1 MPTYAIGDIQGCRE
15 QLERLLETI
24 NFDPSEDRLWLAGD
38 LINRGPDS
46 LGTLRLLYGIREQ
59 LNIVLGNHDLHM
71 LAAAQFPPFAS
82 SKDTFTDILES
93 EDRESLLN
101 WLTQQP
107 LLQENADYLMT
118 HAGILPEWS
127 VEDARVFAKEA
138 EAAYQSDGADNYY
151 RAMYGNL
158 PEYWDAALTGVDR
171 LRFITNVFTRMRY
184 RTVDGALKMH
194 YKATIAD
201 APDDLI
207 PWYENSA
214 IDWQG
219 KTLLIGHWA
228 ALQTQQ
234 PRKDLI
240 CLDTGC
246 VWGNKL
252 SAFCLETKQWYQVD
266 GVQQN

>member
-15 QLERLLETI
+15 QLEHLLETI

-46 LGTLRLLYGIREQ
+46 LGTLRLLHGIREQ

-71 LAAAQFPPFAS
+71 LAAAQFAEFAS
-82 SKDTFTDILES
+82 SKDTFTDILAS
-93 EDRESLLN
+93 DDREVLVQ

-107 LLQENADYLMT
+107 LLQETEGYIMT
-118 HAGILPEWS
+118 HAGILPQWS
-127 VEDARVFAKEA
+127 LEQARGLAKEA
-138 EAAYQSDGADNYY
+138 EAAYQSEEADDYY

-158 PEYWDAALTGVDR
+158 PEYWDSSLRGPDR

-184 RTVDGALKMH
+184 RDTDGALKMH
-194 YKATIAD
+194 YKATIAE
-201 APDDLI
+201 APEGLQ
-207 PWYENSA
+207 PWYENDA

-228 ALQTQQ
+228 ALQSRH
-234 PRKDLI
+234 PREDLI

-252 SAFCLETKQWYQVD
+252 SAYCLETQRWYQVD
-266 GVQQN
+266 GFQQ